1 MKDGPNIA
9 AIAAMVGD
17 PARANMLTALLN
29 GAALTATE
37 LALEA
42 NVTKQ
47 TASSHLAKLVAA
59 GLVAVEAQGRHR
71 YYRLAD
77 ADVAGLLESLMGVAA
92 RAKALRARPGPKEP
106 ALRRARICYDHLAGE
121 LGVELFDAF
130 IRNKWMQPGPE
141 NTFTL
146 TRLGRIKVQTF
157 GVDIDEIEKGAR
169 PLCRS
174 CLDWSVRRHHLAGAL
189 GAAILDVIFERGW
202 AEQKRGSRVLE
213 FTRFGEAGLR
223 RVFAFASPPE
233 GGALG
238 GA

>member
-47 TASSHLAKLVAA
+47 TASSHLAKLVAG
-59 GLVAVEAQGRHR
+59 GLIAVEAQGRHK

-77 ADVAGLLESLMGVAA
+77 ADVAGLLETLMGVAA
-92 RAKALRARPGPKEP
+92 RAKALRSRPGPKEP
-106 ALRRARICYDHLAGE
+106 ALRHARVCYDHLAGE
-121 LGVELFDAF
+121 LGVGLFDAF
-130 IRNKWMQPGPE
+130 IKNKWMLPGPE
-141 NTFTL
+141 KTYTL
-146 TRLGRIKVQTF
+146 TKLGRIKVQTF
-157 GVDIDEIEKGAR
+157 GVDIDDIEKGAR
-169 PLCRS
+169 PLCRA

-189 GAAILDVIFERGW
+189 GAAILDVIFERNW
-202 AEQKRGSRVLE
+202 VTQRRGSRVLD
-213 FTRFGEAGLR
+213 FTPVGEAGLK
-223 RVFAFASPPE
+223 RVFAFDGPPP
-233 GGALG
+233 A
-238 GA
+238 